1 MRFDVEKGNDVSAG
15 RLMASRFVRLRGYI
29 AVAVRKIV
37 VAVRKIAAAASKNV
51 AAGKKDDSGAGEAPV
66 RGNAAGCASG
76 LNVSVGFN
84 ILCIAFQ
91 SSE

>member
-1 MRFDVEKGNDVSAG
+1 MP
-15 RLMASRFVRLRGYI
+15 LLR
-29 AVAVRKIV
+29 AKTLLRA
-37 VAVRKIAAAASKNV
+37 
-51 AAGKKDDSGAGEAPV
+51 KKDDSGAGEAPV